1 MSLPLGVQRAQLVDL
16 GLEFGDGLF
25 EVEIGAHV
33 IRHQINI
40 RKEAIS
46 AKQLRLANKQAFSSL

>member
-1 MSLPLGVQRAQLVDL
+1 MSLPAGRQRAQFIDL

-25 EVEIGAHV
+25 EIEIAAHV

-40 RKEAIS
+40 RTNAP
-46 AKQLRLANKQAFSSL
+46 